1 MSYYHAEELME
12 VIVSALLSTVPS
24 VLFGIVSYVLTAL
37 ALYTIA
43 KRRGIHNPWLAW
55 IPVANYWLIGSL
67 SDQYQYVVRGRNCSK
82 RKWLL
87 ILEIV
92 GFVLTVAML
101 VSFGSML
108 VQMFAAAVGNSGEAY
123 LMDIVMGSLM
133 RILGMCLPL
142 LGVSIAV
149 AVIYFMAL
157 YDIYKSMDPAN
168 CVLFLVLSILF
179 SVTRPFFLF
188 FNRNKELGMPPRKQN
203 PRFAPEQTPP
213 PQEPW
218 EQDNKDYL

>member
-1 MSYYHAEELME
+1 MNYYYAEELME

-24 VLFGIVSYVLTAL
+24 MLFGIVSYVLTSL

-43 KRRGIHNPWLAW
+43 KRRGIYHPWLAW

-67 SDQYQYVVRGRNCSK
+67 SDQYQYVVKGRNCSK

-87 ILEIV
+87 ILEILS
-92 GFVLTVAML
+92 FVLVVAVL
-101 VSFGSML
+101 IFTGTML
-108 VQMFAAAVGNSGEAY
+108 VQIIAAAMGGSGDAY

-133 RILGMCLPL
+133 RILGACLPL
-142 LGVSIAV
+142 LGIGIAV
-149 AVIYFMAL
+149 AIIYYMAL
-157 YDIYKSMDPAN
+157 YDIYKSMDPSN

-179 SVTRPFFLF
+179 GVTQPFFLF
-188 FNRNKELGMPPRKQN
+188 FNRNKEQGMPPRKQN
-203 PRFAPEQTPP
+203 PAFAPEQTPP

>member
-24 VLFGIVSYVLTAL
+24 MLFGIVSYVLTAL

-67 SDQYQYVVRGRNCSK
+67 SDQYQYVVKGRNCSK

-92 GFVLTVAML
+92 SFVLVAAML
-101 VSFGSML
+101 FFLGSML
-108 VQMFAAAVGNSGEAY
+108 VQMIAAAMGNSGETY
-123 LMDIVMGSLM
+123 LMNIVMGSLM
-133 RILGMCLPL
+133 RILGVCLPL
-142 LGVSIAV
+142 LGIGIAV
-149 AVIYFMAL
+149 AIIYYMAL

-168 CVLFLVLSILF
+168 SVLFLVLSILF
-179 SVTRPFFLF
+179 GVTQPFFLF
-188 FNRNKELGMPPRKQN
+188 FNRNKELGMPPRKQT

-218 EQDNKDYL
+218 EQDHKDYL